1 MEKFK
6 YCSKC
11 GAKLQDNNNFCS
23 KCGVKLNEDSG
34 FMSWKIFLLALLI
47 AGILIFALMR
57 KEIMNC
63 IIPTNSVDL
72 NSFSNLD
79 QFNWDS
85 AGLFEAMLTTI
96 VAIVAIN
103 EWTLYRKYVGKY
115 WRIFRGLLALVGWI
129 IFAGSTVSLS
139 GGNNVYNFMVLI
151 GILLI
156 LVMFG
161 LSIYH
166 EILLQKGKR
175 QSKLGSKFWKRFR
188 GIVVA
193 TLTVFVV
200 LDSFVIFETD
210 IVGKPSY
217 VRRVYQN
224 REAKGKKAVKQIRE
238 IFSNC
243 ELKLNGETAIDYQ
256 NCTLHMVQENGPL
269 AFFEDHNLVDSFE
282 VYMDTGDEFQYY
294 PSVIADDNA
303 QGVIGTKNAYGYMYL
318 DISMTDS
325 GKLKIKIQPLHGNK
339 HNYKLKVHNGIPS
352 LDGTL
357 EVNGCAPAQASFTLA
372 N

>member
-1 MEKFK
+1 MEKFE

-34 FMSWKIFLLALLI
+34 FMSWKIFLLALLV

-63 IIPTNSVDL
+63 ITPTTSVDL
-72 NSFSNLD
+72 NSISYLD
-79 QFNWDS
+79 QLDNDS
-85 AGLFEAMLTTI
+85 ITGIWEVMITII

-103 EWTLYRKYVGKY
+103 EWTLYKKYINKRWKNFRDILDLICGILFAFSIEG
-115 WRIFRGLLALVGWI
+115 IFGGLLASCTFLLV
-129 IFAGSTVSLS
+129 
-139 GGNNVYNFMVLI
+139 VLMF
-151 GILLI
+151 ILL
-156 LVMFG
+156 V
-161 LSIYH
+161 YH
-166 EILLQKGKR
+166 ESLLQEKK
-175 QSKLGSKFWKRFR
+175 QSKLGPKFWKMFR

-193 TLTVFVV
+193 ILTVFVIF
-200 LDSFVIFETD
+200 DSFVIFETD
-210 IVGKPSY
+210 IVGKTSY
-217 VRRVYQN
+217 EKRVYQN
-224 REAKGKKAVKQIRE
+224 REVKGKKAVKQIRE

-269 AFFEDHNLVDSFE
+269 DFFEDHNLVDSFE

-303 QGVIGTKNAYGYMYL
+303 QGIIGTKSAYGYMYL

-339 HNYKLKVHNGIPS
+339 HNYKLKVRNGIPS

-357 EVNGCAPAQASFTLA
+357 DVYGCAPAQASFTLA